1 MKNNNILTDRQL
13 SSLNS
18 IAHNDKFHKAL
29 IKINKD
35 YSNFENFITSF
46 EKYVNKKLLTIKKNK
61 YSFDDKLFDSIIT
74 RLEILDKHKKIALR
88 IYLESQKKNRY
99 FLVLTKSIHEYFSH
113 HFNSP
118 PQTGIAIVA
127 YVLTFNIWIEDD
139 NDLDKTMSFL
149 GKTIDYIKK
158 IEPFLKK

>member
-18 IAHNDKFHKAL
+18 IAHNDKFNKAL

-46 EKYVNKKLLTIKKNK
+46 EKYVDKKLLTIKKNE

-74 RLEILDKHKKIALR
+74 RLEILDKHKKIVLR
-88 IYLESQKKNRY
+88 IYLESQKNNRY
-99 FLVLTKSIHEYFSH
+99 FLVLTKSIHEYFSRQ
-113 HFNSP
+113 FNTL
-118 PQTGIAIVA
+118 PQTGIAIA
-127 YVLTFNIWIEDD
+127 TYALTFNIWIEDD
-139 NDLDKTMSFL
+139 KDLDKTMSFL
-149 GKTIDYIKK
+149 GKAIDYIKK
-158 IEPFLKK
+158 IDPFIKK

>member
-18 IAHNDKFHKAL
+18 IDHNDKFHKAL

-88 IYLESQKKNRY
+88 IYLESQKK
-99 FLVLTKSIHEYFSH
+99 KSLF
-113 HFNSP
+113 FN
-118 PQTGIAIVA
+118 
-127 YVLTFNIWIEDD
+127 FN
-139 NDLDKTMSFL
+139 
-149 GKTIDYIKK
+149 
-158 IEPFLKK
+158 

>member
-35 YSNFENFITSF
+35 YANFENFITSF

-88 IYLESQKKNRY
+88 IYLESQKNNRY
-99 FLVLTKSIHEYFSH
+99 FLVLTKSIHEYFSRQ
-113 HFNSP
+113 FNTL

>member
-13 SSLNS
+13 SSLNL
-18 IAHNDKFHKAL
+18 IAHNDKFNKAL

-46 EKYVNKKLLTIKKNK
+46 EKYVNKKLLTKKKNK

-88 IYLESQKKNRY
+88 IYLESQKNNRY
-99 FLVLTKSIHEYFSH
+99 FLVLTKSIHEYFSNQ
-113 HFNSP
+113 FNSS
-118 PQTGIAIVA
+118 PQIGIAIVTYA
-127 YVLTFNIWIEDD
+127 LSFNIWIEDD
-139 NDLDKTMSFL
+139 KDLDKTMSFL

>member
-1 MKNNNILTDRQL
+1 LKNNNILTDRQL

-61 YSFDDKLFDSIIT
+61 YPFDDKLFDSIIT

-88 IYLESQKKNRY
+88 IYLESQKK
-99 FLVLTKSIHEYFSH
+99 KSLFFS
-113 HFNSP
+113 FN
-118 PQTGIAIVA
+118 
-127 YVLTFNIWIEDD
+127 
-139 NDLDKTMSFL
+139 
-149 GKTIDYIKK
+149 
-158 IEPFLKK
+158 

>member
-1 MKNNNILTDRQL
+1 MKNNNILTDKQL
-13 SSLNS
+13 SSINS
-18 IAHNDKFHKAL
+18 IAHKNEFLKAL

-61 YSFDDKLFDSIIT
+61 YSFEDKLFDSIIT
-74 RLEILDKHKKIALR
+74 RLEILNKHKKIALR
-88 IYLESQKKNRY
+88 IYLESQKNNRY

-113 HFNSP
+113 QFNRL
-118 PQTGIAIVA
+118 PQTGIAIVIYA
-127 YVLTFNIWIEDD
+127 LTFNTWIEDD
-139 NDLDKTMSFL
+139 KDLDKTMSFL
-149 GKTIDYIKK
+149 GKSINYIKK

>member
-13 SSLNS
+13 SSLNL
-18 IAHNDKFHKAL
+18 IAHNDKFNKAL

-61 YSFDDKLFDSIIT
+61 YSFNDKLFDSIIT

-88 IYLESQKKNRY
+88 IYLESQKNNRY
-99 FLVLTKSIHEYFSH
+99 FLVLTKSIHEYFSNQ
-113 HFNSP
+113 FNSS

-139 NDLDKTMSFL
+139 KDLDKTMSFL
-149 GKTIDYIKK
+149 GKIIDYIKK
-158 IEPFLKK
+158 TEPFLKK